1 MFQLGIDAGASAVK
15 LAAAENGELVFKKYI
30 PGHPDVAAV
39 MSACGLRAADIGAV
53 ALTGLH
59 AEKLAALPLPV
70 PHRLINEFEA
80 VAAGARLLSGRDR
93 FIAAS
98 VGTGTAYISVDGER
112 ASHIGGTGVGGGTL
126 CGLGSLLGFNGA
138 EELLLAASEGELS
151 RVDLTIG
158 DIQPDSTFLDP
169 RLTAAN
175 LAKISPDADKND
187 WAAGAVN
194 LVLQAVGS
202 MALLAAR
209 AAGTDAVVLTG
220 ALMTSRA
227 AEENFRNFQNIY
239 GTEFIIP
246 PHAECATA
254 FGAAMLV

>member
-1 MFQLGIDAGASAVK
+1 MTVLGIDAGASAVK
-15 LAAAENGELVFKKYI
+15 LAAVRNGELIVKKYM
-30 PGHPDVAAV
+30 PGRPGAAAV
-39 MSACGLRAADIGAV
+39 IAASGVDRADIGAI

-59 AEKLAALPLPV
+59 AQELAAGLPA
-70 PHRLINEFEA
+70 PHRLVNEFDA
-80 VAAGARLLSGRDR
+80 AAAGARLLSGRDR
-93 FIAAS
+93 LIVAS

-112 ASHIGGTGVGGGTL
+112 VSHIGGTGVGGGTL

-138 EELLLAASEGELS
+138 EELLLAASKGDLS

-158 DIQPDSTFLDP
+158 DIQTDPTFLDP

-187 WAAGAVN
+187 WAAGVVN

-202 MALLAAR
+202 MALLAAK
-209 AAGTDAVVLTG
+209 AAGTDVIVLTG

-239 GTEFIIP
+239 GAEFIIP